1 MAKRARIQKPKLTA
15 NQTAYEKERRRLMRG
30 VRRWEREG
38 FIFSEDF
45 TLDRP
50 KRVTKKLLQKMR
62 ELKPADLLAQATAVG
77 EGGEIVSGEVAY
89 QERRRESIRKGQATR
104 RLQKIRRQLLP
115 PDQIGMPGGD
125 IPTEGEIAYY
135 NVYLDFISRLSETP
149 ENTSVNGN
157 YRRQSI
163 VSQSNRERTT
173 LLTLTQRE
181 VSRVGEEDVG
191 NRLIAH
197 GDAVWELT
205 KYVLYGS
212 TEATIM
218 SASRELAEI
227 IAGDQ
232 LSLKELRDL
241 GEVAE
246 ELEDWDE
253 PS

>member
-1 MAKRARIQKPKLTA
+1 MAKRTRIQKPRLTA

-45 TLDRP
+45 SLDRP

-62 ELKPADLLAQATAVG
+62 ELKPADLLSQATAVG

-115 PDQIGMPGGD
+115 PDQIGMAG
-125 IPTEGEIAYY
+125 EGEPSEGNLAYD
-135 NVYLDFISRLSETP
+135 NVYRDFISRLSRTP
-149 ENTSVNGN
+149 ENISYNGH
-157 YRRQSI
+157 YRIQSI
-163 VSQSNRERTT
+163 VARSNEERIT

-181 VSRVGEEDVG
+181 VGRVGKEEVG
-191 NRLIAH
+191 NRLLAH
-197 GDAVWELT
+197 ESDVWELA

-212 TEATIM
+212 KEAQIM
-218 SASRELAEI
+218 TASRELAEI
-227 IAGDQ
+227 IAGGK
-232 LSLKELRDL
+232 LRLKELQDL
-241 GEVAE
+241 GDAAE
-246 ELEDWDE
+246 ELEEWDE